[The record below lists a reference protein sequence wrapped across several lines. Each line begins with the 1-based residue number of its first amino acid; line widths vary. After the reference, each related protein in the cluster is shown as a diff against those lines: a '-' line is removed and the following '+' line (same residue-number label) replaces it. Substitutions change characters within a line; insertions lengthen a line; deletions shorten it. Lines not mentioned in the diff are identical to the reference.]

1 VGGADHGTGLTSIQ
15 DSGLDAGE
23 VREVLVEQSPEGVT
37 QDSALLV
44 CKPSFCLVEAGQRD
58 LAR

>member
-23 VREVLVEQSPEGVT
+23 VREVLVEQSPEG
-37 QDSALLV
+37 
-44 CKPSFCLVEAGQRD
+44 
-58 LAR
+58 